1 MPDSVASP
9 IQWPGERLG
18 LPRAGSGSIA
28 RAGRRIAAI
37 AIDWALSVLVS
48 YAFFNYDPIATL
60 LVFVLIQIVFVAFT
74 GASIGHRFL
83 GLRVG
88 VLGGAALGFWRPIVR
103 ALLIGI
109 VIPAVIWDRDQ
120 RGMHDRL
127 IGTVLVRR

>member
-1 MPDSVASP
+1 MPDAAASP
-9 IQWPGERLG
+9 VQWPGQRLG

-48 YAFFNYDPIATL
+48 SAFFAYDPIATL
-60 LVFVLIQIVFVAFT
+60 LVFVSIQIIFVAFT
-74 GASIGHRFL
+74 GASIGHRLL
-83 GLRVG
+83 GLRVA

-103 ALLIGI
+103 ALLIALL
-109 VIPAVIWDRDQ
+109 IPAVIWDLDQ

-127 IGTVLVRR
+127 VGTVLLRR

>member
-1 MPDSVASP
+1 MSDSAASP
-9 IQWPGERLG
+9 VPWPGHRLG
-18 LPRAGSGSIA
+18 LPRTGSGSIA

-48 YAFFNYDPIATL
+48 SAFFDYDPVATL
-60 LVFVLIQIVFVAFT
+60 LIFIVIQIVFVAFT

-83 GLRVG
+83 GLRVA

-103 ALLIGI
+103 ALLIALL
-109 VIPAVIWDRDQ
+109 IPAVVWDLDQ

-127 IGTVLVRR
+127 VGTVLVRR